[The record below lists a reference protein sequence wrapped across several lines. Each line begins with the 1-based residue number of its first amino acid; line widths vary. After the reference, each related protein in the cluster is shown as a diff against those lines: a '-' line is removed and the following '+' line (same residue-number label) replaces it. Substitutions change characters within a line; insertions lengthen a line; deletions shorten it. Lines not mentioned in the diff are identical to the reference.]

1 MDFTPKAGSTD
12 GTFAKTSHA
21 TEGTTM
27 GFSFKPASGKVSTGG
42 NAIKKTLKRKEQGK
56 SMQSRS
62 SKLGGY
68 KASGA
73 KKLKG

>member
-1 MDFTPKAGSTD
+1 
-12 GTFAKTSHA
+12 
-21 TEGTTM
+21 M

-62 SKLGGY
+62 GKLGGY

>member
-1 MDFTPKAGSTD
+1 
-12 GTFAKTSHA
+12 
-21 TEGTTM
+21 M

-56 SMQSRS
+56 SLQSRS
-62 SKLGGY
+62 GKLGGY